1 MSPRR
6 RIQPG
11 EEPLLIERVPRPTP
25 WSRLT
30 LLRLKLP
37 RQLKLPPQW
46 WKPSRKWALPLAM
59 AVATVLAAGAITA
72 SSLVLVDHRSH
83 HRVAMEEVD
92 VLGFV
97 RSFMTGFTTLDPFHA
112 NDYVDRILAEATGDF
127 AKQYRDKQNEI
138 LIQIAQAEPTKGTAI
153 DAGVERWNDDGS
165 ASVLVATDVRFKSP
179 DGKQLIENTSRWVVT
194 AQREG
199 DQWKI
204 SSLLQVI

>member
-11 EEPLLIERVPRPTP
+11 EEPLLTEQVPESTL
-25 WSRLT
+25 WSRLP
-30 LLRLKLP
+30 LRLKLS
-37 RQLKLPPQW
+37 RHW
-46 WKPSRKWALPLAM
+46 WKPSRVGRLPAS
-59 AVATVLAAGAITA
+59 VAAAAVLAVGAITT
-72 SSLVLVDHRSH
+72 SSIVLVNQRSH
-83 HRVAMEEVD
+83 HEVAMKDVD

-112 NDYVDRILAEATGDF
+112 NAYVERILAHATGDF

-138 LIQIAQAEPTKGTAI
+138 LIQIAQAEPTKGNALA
-153 DAGVERWNDDGS
+153 AGVERWNDDGS
-165 ASVLVATDVRFKSP
+165 VNVMVATDVTFKSP
-179 DGKQLIENTSRWVVT
+179 DGKQTLDNTNRWVVT

-204 SSLLQVI
+204 SSLQQVI